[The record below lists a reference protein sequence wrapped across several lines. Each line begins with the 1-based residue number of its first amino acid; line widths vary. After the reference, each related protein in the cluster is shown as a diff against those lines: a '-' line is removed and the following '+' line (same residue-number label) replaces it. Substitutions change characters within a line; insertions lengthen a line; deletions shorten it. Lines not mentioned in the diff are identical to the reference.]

1 MPIPAV
7 AVDDPIL
14 ADTMNSLIQNV
25 NGSPY
30 RAVFTASG
38 SWTVPP
44 GVQKYK
50 VTLAGAGGAGGIS
63 VATGSSEGDYS
74 INIGGPG
81 GSAPM
86 ISAIFNAGAPG
97 TTVSF
102 TVGATSSCNG
112 LISTGGGA
120 GGGSGASG
128 SHGSATFPPGAP
140 AVYHFNGMIG
150 PAVNAGYGQG
160 GAADSPGTSG
170 AVIFEW

>member
-50 VTLAGAGGAGGIS
+50 VTLAGTGGTGGTS
-63 VATGSSEGDYS
+63 VTTGGSEGEYY
-74 INIGGPG
+74 INVGGPG

-102 TVGATSSCNG
+102 TVGSTTSCNG
-112 LISTGGGA
+112 LVSTAGGN
-120 GGGSGASG
+120 GGGSGTPGG
-128 SHGSATFPPGAP
+128 SGSATFPPGVP
-140 AVYHFNGMIG
+140 AVYHFNGIFCG
-150 PAVNAGYGQG
+150 SVGIGYGQG
-160 GAADSPGTSG
+160 GPADSAGGPG
-170 AVIFEW
+170 AIIFEW

>member
-7 AVDDPIL
+7 AVDEPIL

-50 VTLAGAGGAGGIS
+50 VTLAGAGGAGGTT
-63 VATGSSEGDYS
+63 VTVGGSEGEFTVVY
-74 INIGGPG
+74 GGSG

-86 ISAIFNAGAPG
+86 ISAVFNAGAPG

-102 TVGATSSCNG
+102 TVESTTSCNG
-112 LISTGGGA
+112 LVSTGGGVGG
-120 GGGSGASG
+120 GGGSPGT
-128 SHGSATFPPGAP
+128 HGSATFPPGMP
-140 AVYHFNGMIG
+140 AMYHFNGLFGGSPFI
-150 PAVNAGYGQG
+150 GYGQG
-160 GAADSPGTSG
+160 GPADSSGGPG
-170 AVIFEW
+170 AVIIEW